1 VSELEGSK
9 GRGINTFR
17 NNNIGFTNYIMTLEQ
32 QLQRLREE
40 WKVASPEERKNIE
53 KRADILKEQIK
64 KEKLPKRRLTIQEMQ
79 QELRKMALEE
89 RKRGFIK

>member
-1 VSELEGSK
+1 
-9 GRGINTFR
+9 
-17 NNNIGFTNYIMTLEQ
+17 MTLEQ